1 MLKNGFLKKAIAA
14 AVTAVM
20 IMCMPLSAG
29 AEGQWYKE
37 KEHADINYEDM
48 EYTGFELTDLRA
60 AIEDFEA
67 VIGQGE
73 LTEESRGQFERSY
86 GAIVEEI
93 EHIVTQCNLSQIY
106 YDMNSSDEEAALEV
120 ADCSEKLNISSNEV
134 FSALKKVLGTP
145 FEEVLL
151 ELAGPEAIEELSE
164 FEEMSDREL
173 ELSDEETRLNQA
185 YDAAVSADV
194 TVMYDGEEWSITR
207 LLSDGMAL
215 EQEVYA
221 EIYDLLYEEL
231 YTNVGEIYME
241 LVAVRTEIA
250 QINGYDNYADYA
262 YEEIYGRDYD
272 YEDMQ
277 AVYAQA
283 KEYIV
288 PLEIALSTYVEENKG
303 YMGAFEG
310 LSGDEIIELVEPY
323 MEEVDPALRE
333 SFEFMVEHGLYDLDK
348 SSDKNQGAYTISLPE
363 YGTAFIMNNAYG
375 SSRDIMTLVHE
386 FGHFNADFYS
396 TDSVLWGS
404 SNIDV
409 AEIQSQGLEVLFSQF
424 TDEIYGEENAD
435 AMNAETIYN
444 MLYAIDEGCMY
455 DEFQQY
461 VYRTPDLTL
470 DDANAAFKRI
480 AEEYG
485 YYFEKDSAAY
495 MWMDV
500 HHNFQ
505 SPMYYVS
512 YATSALA
519 ALEIWSELQV
529 NPENAVEMYM
539 EISASSRLVGYDDTL
554 ENAGLPDVFEDG
566 NIERLAQSI
575 GEAFKDDEPDTPQE
589 PSDPAP
595 EEPAAP
601 GPEGEGTPAALW
613 IVLGAAVFLA
623 AAVIVFAVIVSKK
636 DRNGKD
642 GGGFKE

>member
-1 MLKNGFLKKAIAA
+1 MLKNGFLKRTVAA
-14 AVTAVM
+14 ALSAVM
-20 IMCMPLSAG
+20 IMCVPMSAG
-29 AEGQWYKE
+29 AANQWYGE
-37 KEHADINYEDM
+37 KEHTDIDFEDI

-60 AIEDFEA
+60 AIDDYKAAVSEEA
-67 VIGQGE
+67 
-73 LTEESRGQFERSY
+73 LTDESRGRFVEAY
-86 GAIVEEI
+86 DAIVAEI
-93 EHIVTQCNLSQIY
+93 EHIVTQSNLSQIY
-106 YDMNSSDEEAALEV
+106 YDMDASDEDAAAEV
-120 ADCSEKLNISSNEV
+120 ADCSEKLNIASNEA
-134 FSALKKVLGTP
+134 FSALKLALGTP
-145 FEEVLL
+145 FEAVLL
-151 ELAGPEAIEELSE
+151 EIAGPEAIEELRE
-164 FEEMSDREL
+164 FEEMSEREL
-173 ELSDEETRLNQA
+173 ELSDEETRLNQE

-194 TVMYDGEEWSITR
+194 EVMYEGEVWSITR
-207 LLSDGMAL
+207 LLSEGMGL
-215 EQEVYA
+215 DQEVYA
-221 EIYDLLYEEL
+221 EIYDLLYDEL

-250 QINGYDNYADYA
+250 QLNGYDNYADYA

-277 AVYAQA
+277 AVYSQV
-283 KEYIV
+283 KEYMV
-288 PLEIALSTYVEENKG
+288 PLEIALSEYAEEHKG
-303 YMGAFEG
+303 YMGDFEN
-310 LSGDEIIELVEPY
+310 LSGDEIIELVGPY
-323 MEEVDPALRE
+323 MEEIDPALKA

-348 SSDKNQGAYTISLPE
+348 SADKNQGAYTISLPE

-375 SSRDIMTLVHE
+375 NTRDIMTLVHE

-424 TDEIYGEENAD
+424 AGEMYGEENAE
-435 AMNAETIYN
+435 AMNADTIYN

-461 VYRTPDLTL
+461 VYRTPGITL
-470 DDANAAFKRI
+470 DDVNAAFKRI

-485 YYFEKDSAAY
+485 YYFQKDSAVY

-529 NPENAVEMYM
+529 NPESATEMYM

-554 ENAGLPDVFEDG
+554 ENAGLPDVFEEG
-566 NIERLAQSI
+566 NIQKLAQAI
-575 GEAFKDDEPDTPQE
+575 EDAFDDTETEPETPAEPEPDTPAAPQ
-589 PSDPAP
+589 P
-595 EEPAAP
+595 EE
-601 GPEGEGTPAALW
+601 EGTPAVVW
-613 IVLGAAVFLA
+613 VAVGIA
-623 AAVIVFAVIVSKK
+623 AAVAVIIVVFAVLVSKK
-636 DRNGKD
+636 DRKSRD
-642 GGGFKE
+642 GGTFKD